1 MLLKEIIEICDLLD
15 DRSVSGEAVAGLF
28 ENLDLPPV
36 HIETIQGEKGKTDV
50 VRVVIPGHAGK
61 LQGGKA
67 PTLGIL
73 GTLGGIGARPDL
85 LGLVSDADGAI
96 VALGAGVKLARMKH
110 KGDQCPGDVIMA
122 THICPAAPT
131 IPHDPVPMMGSPV
144 GIFEQI
150 TAEITPE
157 MEAILSVDTTKG
169 NRVINHHGFAI
180 SPSVKEGWILRTS
193 EDLLRIMEWVT
204 GDCPTVFPITMQDI
218 TPYGNDIYH
227 INSIMQ
233 PSVVTD
239 APVVGVATTTRSAV
253 PGCGTGANLPMGME
267 GATRFCVE
275 VAKVFGLGTC
285 RFYDEAEFG
294 KLKDLYGSMDRL
306 RQREV

>member
-1 MLLKEIIEICDLLD
+1 MLLKEITEICDLLD
-15 DRSVSGEAVAGLF
+15 DGSVSGETVAGIF
-28 ENLDLPPV
+28 ENFGLPRM
-36 HIETIQGEKGKTDV
+36 HIDTIQAEKGKTDV
-50 VRVVIPGHAGK
+50 VRIVIPGRDGRI
-61 LQGGKA
+61 QGGKA

-73 GTLGGIGARPDL
+73 GTLGGLGARPEL

-96 VALGAGVKLARMKH
+96 VALAAGLKLARMKH
-110 KGDQCPGDVIMA
+110 RGDQCPGDVIMA

-131 IPHDPVPMMGSPV
+131 TPHDPVPMMGSPV

-180 SPSVKEGWILRTS
+180 SPTVKEGWILRTS

-204 GDCPTVFPITMQDI
+204 GDFPTVFPITMQDI
-218 TPYGNDIYH
+218 TPYGNGIYH

-233 PSVVTD
+233 PSVITD
-239 APVVGVATTTRSAV
+239 APVVGVAITTRSAV
-253 PGCGTGANLPMGME
+253 PGCGTGANMPLGLE
-267 GATRFCVE
+267 GAARFCVE
-275 VAKVFGLGTC
+275 VAKAYGLGTC
-285 RFYDEAEFG
+285 RFYDAAEFSR
-294 KLKDLYGSMDRL
+294 LQDLYGSMDRL
-306 RQREV
+306 RKREV

>member
-1 MLLKEIIEICDLLD
+1 MLLKEITEICDLLD
-15 DRSVSGEAVAGLF
+15 DRDASGEAVAGLF
-28 ENLDLPPV
+28 ASFDLPPV
-36 HIETIQGEKGKTDV
+36 HVEMIQGQKGKTDV
-50 VRVVIPGHAGK
+50 VRIVIPGGHGK

-73 GTLGGIGARPDL
+73 GTLGGLGARPAL

-96 VALGAGVKLARMKH
+96 VALAAGLKLARMKQ
-110 KGDQCPGDVIMA
+110 KGDQCPGDVMVA

-131 IPHDPVPMMGSPV
+131 IAHDPVPMMGSPV

-180 SPSVKEGWILRTS
+180 SPSVKEGWILRIS

-204 GDCPTVFPITMQDI
+204 GDFPTVFPITMQDI

-239 APVVGVATTTRSAV
+239 APVVGVAITTRSAV
-253 PGCGTGANLPMGME
+253 PGCGTGANMPLGLE
-267 GATRFCVE
+267 GAARFCVE

-285 RFYDEAEFG
+285 RFYDEAEFSR
-294 KLKDLYGSMDRL
+294 LKELYGPMDRL
-306 RQREV
+306 RHREG